1 MECVVTEAAV
11 ADVIETGPKAT
22 TVQPRASVRLGIEGM
37 TCAACALRV
46 ERALGRVAGVA
57 AAEVNLALERADVAL
72 ADTSLDPHSLEAAV
86 AAAGYQA
93 TLIAPDAPPS
103 VGAGSEAGKS
113 AAARGE
119 RLRLA
124 IAATISAV
132 FLAPMIANLLGV
144 SVKLPAMVQ
153 LALAAPVQFWIGGRF
168 YAVAWKALRAGSG
181 NMDLLVAIGT
191 SAAFF
196 YSLLVMFTG
205 AGAAMHLYFE
215 AAAVVTTLVLFGKW
229 LEARA
234 KRGTTRA
241 IRELMALKPTT
252 ARRALADSFEEVPI
266 EAIASGDIVLV
277 RAGERIPVDGEII
290 EGESEV
296 DEALVT
302 GESLPVRRV
311 PDDPVIEGA
320 INGLGHL
327 KLRATTVGRDGTLN
341 RIIRLVE
348 NAQAGKAPV
357 QRLVDRLTAVFV
369 PVVVAIAALTFAGWL
384 VAGAGLE
391 HALISA
397 VSVLVIACPCALGLA
412 TPTALVAGT
421 GAAARAGILIKDIE
435 ALERARGLDT
445 IAFDKTGTLTEGRP
459 RLTDIV
465 VFPPRHEHDV
475 LATVAAVQAESVHP
489 LARAVVAHLQTL
501 DLPRRAA
508 QAITTMPGAGMRARV
523 EGEDV
528 AIGNR
533 ALMAAGGIDL
543 AAAETLATRFATDGK
558 ATLFI
563 AIGGSLAAAIALA
576 DPPRP
581 SAAATVAALVRRGL
595 RVVMLSGDTQAVA
608 TAIARR
614 VGITTVEGEMRPEG
628 KVALVCQLQADG
640 RRVAMVGDGINDAPA
655 LAAADVGIAMGG
667 GADVALETAGFAL
680 LRPDPALVPA
690 ALDAAAA
697 IRRRIRYNLFWAFF
711 YNVVAIPA
719 AALGLLNPQI
729 AGAAMALSSVSVV
742 TSSLVLRGWRP
753 HAT

>member
-1 MECVVTEAAV
+1 MAEAAV
-11 ADVIETGPKAT
+11 ADVIRGGSDARALPAAT
-22 TVQPRASVRLGIEGM
+22 SVRLGIQGM

-46 ERALGRVAGVA
+46 EKVLGRVAGVA
-57 AAEVNLALERADVAL
+57 AAEVNLALERADVTL
-72 ADTSLDPHSLEAAV
+72 EDVSLDPRSLEAAV
-86 AAAGYQA
+86 VAAGYQA
-93 TLIAPDAPPS
+93 TVIAPDAPPS
-103 VGAGSEAGKS
+103 VGARSEAGDT
-113 AAARGE
+113 AAARAE

-132 FLAPMIANLLGV
+132 FLAPMISAVFGV

-153 LALAAPVQFWIGGRF
+153 LALAAPVQFWVGGRF
-168 YAVAWKALRAGSG
+168 YVGAWKALRAGSG
-181 NMDLLVAIGT
+181 NMDVLVAIGT

-196 YSLLVMFTG
+196 YSVLVMFTG

-252 ARRALADSFEEVPI
+252 ARRVLADGFEEVPI
-266 EAIASGDIVLV
+266 EAIASGDVVLV

-302 GESLPVRRV
+302 GESLPVRRL
-311 PDDPVIEGA
+311 PGDAVIEGA

-369 PVVVAIAALTFAGWL
+369 PVVVAIAALTFTGWL
-384 VAGAGLE
+384 LAGAGLE

-459 RLTDIV
+459 RVTDVEI
-465 VFPPRHEHDV
+465 FPPRRERDV
-475 LATVAAVQAESVHP
+475 LAAVAAVQAESVHP

-501 DLPRRAA
+501 DLPRRGT
-508 QAITTMPGAGMRARV
+508 QAITTVPGAGMRARV
-523 EGEDV
+523 DGEDV

-543 AAAETLATRFATDGK
+543 APAEPLATRFAADGK
-558 ATLFI
+558 TTLFV
-563 AIGGSLAAAIALA
+563 AIGGTLAAAIALA

-581 SAAATVAALVRRGL
+581 SAAATVAALGRRGL

-608 TAIARR
+608 TAVARR
-614 VGITTVEGEMRPEG
+614 IGITAVEGGVRPEG
-628 KVALVCQLQADG
+628 KVAAVCRLQADG

-655 LAAADVGIAMGG
+655 LAAADVGIAIGG

-690 ALDAAAA
+690 ALDVAAATW
-697 IRRRIRYNLFWAFF
+697 RRIRYNLFWAFI
-711 YNVVAIPA
+711 YNVVAVPA

-753 HAT
+753 DAA